1 MGVAAADEVD
11 GIVVEGAGRTVGDLG
26 CRIPVVGGCVCVSGG
41 DCVSA
46 RFRISDLL
54 GDDRADGGEEARRGH
69 LDAEEARTR
78 HGHRRDVGMAAK
90 RLGEL
95 LGDVMGVGSV
105 EASRGAQGKVRMPVT
120 GGSAVGTTQHRTIGR
135 MRSPGGVGRRL
146 GEDGAQLFRGHP
158 SSVLGTRSAHRIAWL
173 RYGRPGW
180 RGR

>member
-1 MGVAAADEVD
+1 MD
-11 GIVVEGAGRTVGDLG
+11 GIVVEGAGRTVGDSG
-26 CRIPVVGGCVCVSGG
+26 AGSPSSADVCVSGG

-46 RFRISDLL
+46 RVRIVDLL

-120 GGSAVGTTQHRTIGR
+120 GVLPSARRATAPSAGCAVRAVSAAASARTVRAVPGSPVKRTRHAIRAPNRPAQIWPARVAGR
-135 MRSPGGVGRRL
+135 
-146 GEDGAQLFRGHP
+146 
-158 SSVLGTRSAHRIAWL
+158 
-173 RYGRPGW
+173 
-180 RGR
+180 

>member
-1 MGVAAADEVD
+1 SGLPHSDVALGGCARASAGDSGGGCIAEQSAAVGVAAADEVD

-46 RFRISDLL
+46 RFRLSDLL

-95 LGDVMGVGSV
+95 LGDVMG
-105 EASRGAQGKVRMPVT
+105 
-120 GGSAVGTTQHRTIGR
+120 
-135 MRSPGGVGRRL
+135 
-146 GEDGAQLFRGHP
+146 
-158 SSVLGTRSAHRIAWL
+158 
-173 RYGRPGW
+173 
-180 RGR
+180 